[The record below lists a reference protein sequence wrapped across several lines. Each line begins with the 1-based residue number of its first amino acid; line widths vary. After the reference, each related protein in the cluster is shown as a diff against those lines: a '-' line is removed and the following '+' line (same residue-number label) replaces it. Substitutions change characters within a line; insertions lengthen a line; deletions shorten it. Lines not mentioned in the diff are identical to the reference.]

1 MSTTV
6 FLVRHGQT
14 TSNITHCY
22 SGWSDEDLNEAGYM
36 QARSLSSRLAGLHIG
51 SVYTSPLRRTH
62 TTATILAEP
71 HRLGVKALDDL
82 IEIQLGDWQG
92 LHEEEIER
100 KWPELWKQS
109 RIDPSEIV
117 LPSGESFGQVVKRAI
132 RAFEMILGASSG
144 GQTLIVT
151 HDIVVRIL
159 VAYVLGVPYSIYR
172 RLDIDN
178 ASLSIIRATDG
189 RKQLVTL
196 NDTAHLEGL
205 PVS

>member
-14 TSNITHCY
+14 TSNITHFY

-36 QARSLSSRLAGLHIG
+36 QARSLSSRLAGLPIG
-51 SVYTSPLRRTH
+51 SVYASPLRRTH
-62 TTATILAEP
+62 TTAMILAQP
-71 HRLGVKALDDL
+71 HYLGVKTIDDL

-92 LHEEEIER
+92 LPAEEIER
-100 KWPELWKQS
+100 RWPELWNQS

-117 LPSGESFGQVVKRAI
+117 LPGGESFGQVVERAV

-159 VAYVLGVPYSIYR
+159 VAYVLGVSNSIYR

-178 ASLSIIRATDG
+178 SSLSIIRAIDG
-189 RKQLVTL
+189 RKQLITL

>member
-1 MSTTV
+1 V
-6 FLVRHGQT
+6 K
-14 TSNITHCY
+14 
-22 SGWSDEDLNEAGYM
+22 
-36 QARSLSSRLAGLHIG
+36 
-51 SVYTSPLRRTH
+51 
-62 TTATILAEP
+62 TI
-71 HRLGVKALDDL
+71 DDL
-82 IEIQLGDWQG
+82 SEFQLGDWEG
-92 LHEEEIER
+92 LPAEEIER
-100 KWPELWKQS
+100 RWPELWNQS

-117 LPSGESFGQVVKRAI
+117 LPSGESFGQVVERAV

-159 VAYVLGVPYSIYR
+159 VAYVLGVPNSIYR

-189 RKQLVTL
+189 RKQLITL

-205 PVS
+205 QVS